1 MIHKKYFGKFMN
13 IALEMSVND
22 AKIVPS
28 LKMKDLYDTDFE
40 NICCK

>member
-1 MIHKKYFGKFMN
+1 MIHKIYFGKFIN
-13 IALEMSVND
+13 IALGMSVND

-28 LKMKDLYDTDFE
+28 LKMKDLYNTEFE

>member
-1 MIHKKYFGKFMN
+1 MVQKIYFGKFMN
-13 IALEMSVND
+13 IALVMSVND

-28 LKMKDLYDTDFE
+28 LKMKDLYDTEFE